1 MEKKKK
7 EAEERKMEEERKAAL
22 MLEQEKED
30 ERLQDEKALKN
41 VLRGQ
46 INELKHRESEV
57 NGKSIPRIETIPWC
71 ENTLCHM
78 VTQDLLIEIF

>member
-22 MLEQEKED
+22 RLEQEKEE

-41 VLRGQ
+41 VLREQ

-57 NGKSIPRIETIPWC
+57 NGKLIPRIETIP
-71 ENTLCHM
+71 
-78 VTQDLLIEIF
+78 